1 MPRRT
6 GAVHVATVRSTSR
19 DRVYET
25 TLLRRT
31 YREDGKVKHETLGN
45 ISHLPPHVIEMI
57 RGSLQGQ
64 IYVPVSESFEVV
76 RNRPHGHVAAALG
89 TLRKIGLWG
98 LLAKRPPRDRETVGA
113 LA

>member
-6 GAVHVATVRSTSR
+6 GAVHVATARSTSR

-25 TLLRRT
+25 PLLRRT

-45 ISHLPPHVIEMI
+45 ISPLPPHVIEMI

-89 TLRKIGLWG
+89 TLRKIGLG
-98 LLAKRPPRDRETVGA
+98 GVLGSRPPPGRG
-113 LA
+113 LAG